1 MSEIR
6 HFCKNICEKIVYNT
20 YISFD
25 NKNLDAYDY
34 LEMRKKMSSLLIAI
48 IYLAF
53 ISLGLPD
60 SLIGSAWPVM
70 HTQLN
75 VPTSYAGI
83 VTMLIAGGTIVSSLF
98 SDRLTRKFGAGVVT
112 SCSVFLTALAL
123 LGFSMTHSF
132 APLCIWAIPY
142 GLGAGAVDAA
152 LNNYVALHFKA
163 RHMSWLHC
171 FWGVGASISP
181 YIMSYS
187 LTGGMGWEHGYR
199 IVGILQIGLT
209 AILFLSLPLW
219 KNRKGEAAEGTQ
231 APRALRF
238 GQAVRIKGVPMI
250 LFTFFAYC
258 ALESSAGL
266 WASSYLVQARGAD
279 PIVAAKFAALF
290 YMGITFGRF
299 LSGFISEKMGD
310 KKLIRTG
317 ILIVAAG
324 CVLVMIPFS
333 TDIPALTGLI
343 IIGLGCAPIYP
354 SVIHATP
361 YNFGRENSQAIIGIQ
376 MASAYAGSTFMPPVF
391 GWISSLAGIGLY
403 PFYLLVFVIIM
414 LLMSEKLNQII
425 ERIS

>member
-1 MSEIR
+1 MFLTKYSDM
-6 HFCKNICEKIVYNT
+6 H
-20 YISFD
+20 D
-25 NKNLDAYDY
+25 HA
-34 LEMRKKMSSLLIAI
+34 EMRKKMSSLLIAI

-98 SDRLTRKFGAGVVT
+98 SDRLTRKFGAGMVT
-112 SCSVFLTALAL
+112 SCSVLLTALAL
-123 LGFSMTHSF
+123 MGFSVTHSF

-142 GLGAGAVDAA
+142 GLGAGAIDAA

-199 IVGILQIGLT
+199 IVGMIQIGLT
-209 AILFLSLPLW
+209 AVLFLSLPLW
-219 KNRKGEAAEGTQ
+219 KNRKNEAVTGTE

-238 GQAVRIKGVPMI
+238 RQALRIKGVPMI
-250 LFTFFAYC
+250 LLTFFAYC

-324 CVLVMIPFS
+324 CILVVIPFS
-333 TDIPALTGLI
+333 TDVPALIGLI

-361 YNFGRENSQAIIGIQ
+361 SNFGRENSQAIIGIQ

-391 GWISSLAGIGLY
+391 GWIASIAGIVLY
-403 PFYLLVFVIIM
+403 PFYLLLFVIIM
-414 LLMSEKLNQII
+414 FLMSEKLNRII
-425 ERIS
+425 E

>member
-1 MSEIR
+1 MFLTKYSDM
-6 HFCKNICEKIVYNT
+6 H
-20 YISFD
+20 D
-25 NKNLDAYDY
+25 HA
-34 LEMRKKMSSLLIAI
+34 EMRKKMSSLLIAI

-98 SDRLTRKFGAGVVT
+98 SDRLTRKFGAGMVT
-112 SCSVFLTALAL
+112 SCSVLLTALAL
-123 LGFSMTHSF
+123 MGFSVTHSF

-142 GLGAGAVDAA
+142 GLGAGAIDAA

-199 IVGILQIGLT
+199 IVGMIQIGLT
-209 AILFLSLPLW
+209 AVLFLSLPLW
-219 KNRKGEAAEGTQ
+219 KNRKNEAVTGTE

-238 GQAVRIKGVPMI
+238 RQALRIKGVPMI
-250 LFTFFAYC
+250 LLTFFAYC

-324 CVLVMIPFS
+324 CILVVIPFS
-333 TDIPALTGLI
+333 TDVPALIGLI

-361 YNFGRENSQAIIGIQ
+361 SNFGRENSQAIIGIQ
-376 MASAYAGSTFMPPVF
+376 MASAYTGSTFMPPVF
-391 GWISSLAGIGLY
+391 GWIASIAGIAFY
-403 PFYLLVFVIIM
+403 PFYLLLFVILM
-414 LLMSEKLNQII
+414 FLMSEKLNRII
-425 ERIS
+425 E

>member
-1 MSEIR
+1 MG
-6 HFCKNICEKIVYNT
+6 
-20 YISFD
+20 
-25 NKNLDAYDY
+25 A
-34 LEMRKKMSSLLIAI
+34 LLIVI

-75 VPTSYAGI
+75 VPTSYAGVI
-83 VTMLIAGGTIVSSLF
+83 TMIIAGGTIVSSLL
-98 SDRLTRKFGAGVVT
+98 SDRLTRKLGAGLVT
-112 SCSVFLTALAL
+112 SCSVLLTAAALMGFSITDSFAL
-123 LGFSMTHSF
+123 L
-132 APLCIWAIPY
+132 CVWAVPY

-187 LTGGMGWEHGYR
+187 LTGGFGWAHGYR

-209 AILFLSLPLW
+209 AVLFLSLPLW
-219 KNRKGEAAEGTQ
+219 KNRKDETKEGEA
-231 APRALRF
+231 APRALSF
-238 GQAVRIKGVPMI
+238 KQALQIRGVPMV
-250 LFTFFAYC
+250 LLTFFAYC

-266 WASSYLVQARGAD
+266 WASSYLVQFRGAD
-279 PIVAAKFAALF
+279 PVVAAKFAALF

-299 LSGFISEKMGD
+299 LCGFISEKFGD
-310 KKLIRTG
+310 RILIRTG

-324 CVLVMIPFS
+324 CVMIMIPFTS
-333 TDIPALTGLI
+333 DFPALAGLI
-343 IIGLGCAPIYP
+343 VVGFGCAPIYP

-361 YNFGRENSQAIIGIQ
+361 ANFGRGNSQAIIGIQ
-376 MASAYAGSTFMPPVF
+376 MACAYTGSTFMPPVF
-391 GWISSLAGIGLY
+391 GFLASCTTIGLY
-403 PFYLLVFVIIM
+403 PFYLMFFAVLMLV
-414 LLMSEKLNQII
+414 MSEKLSRAVGSS
-425 ERIS
+425 EV

>member
-1 MSEIR
+1 MFLTKYSDM
-6 HFCKNICEKIVYNT
+6 H
-20 YISFD
+20 D
-25 NKNLDAYDY
+25 HA
-34 LEMRKKMSSLLIAI
+34 EMRKKMSSLLIAI

-98 SDRLTRKFGAGVVT
+98 SDRLTRKFGAGMVT
-112 SCSVFLTALAL
+112 SCSVLLTALAL
-123 LGFSMTHSF
+123 MGFSVTHSF

-142 GLGAGAVDAA
+142 GLGAGAIDAA

-199 IVGILQIGLT
+199 IVGMIQIGLT
-209 AILFLSLPLW
+209 AVLFLSLPLW
-219 KNRKGEAAEGTQ
+219 KNRKNEAVTGTE

-238 GQAVRIKGVPMI
+238 GQALRIKGVPMI
-250 LFTFFAYC
+250 LLTFFAYC

-324 CVLVMIPFS
+324 CILVVIPFS
-333 TDIPALTGLI
+333 TDVPALIGLI

-361 YNFGRENSQAIIGIQ
+361 SNFGRENSQAIIGIQ

-391 GWISSLAGIGLY
+391 GWIASIAGIAFY
-403 PFYLLVFVIIM
+403 PFYLLLFVILM
-414 LLMSEKLNQII
+414 FLMSEKLNRII
-425 ERIS
+425 E